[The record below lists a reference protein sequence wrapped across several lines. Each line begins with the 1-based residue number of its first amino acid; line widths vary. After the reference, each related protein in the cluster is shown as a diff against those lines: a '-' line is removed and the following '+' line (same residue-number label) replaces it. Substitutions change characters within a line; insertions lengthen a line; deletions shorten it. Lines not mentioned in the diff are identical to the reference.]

1 MVFNKLA
8 EFEENSLK
16 ISKKYIQVNGE
27 TVSAVDQILKETIN
41 DIQHN
46 ISKWHYQ
53 IESNKKVQSS
63 CVLMKNIWWSWC
75 LVL

>member
-53 IESNKKVQSS
+53 IESNK
-63 CVLMKNIWWSWC
+63 
-75 LVL
+75 